1 MDKKSVILVFMIIV
15 TIIII
20 VVSTVLLL
28 FINMQKNT
36 INNNKNELITFL
48 TEKVRRVEN
57 RDQFFNIGNHI
68 KKYMD
73 YRKQNDTQAIQAI
86 SKEEVINIDNF
97 QAKEMYLLNKITNYT
112 VYVYGVTKQAN
123 VQNDYYMVVNLD
135 YTNYTF
141 SISASSK
148 QEFENAKNNMV
159 KGQYKEDIVIQKNK
173 YNDIVLG
180 ETVDDFE
187 VLKIYF
193 DDYKFKAIYYPEEA
207 FELIDVTYKKEKF
220 NNDLE
225 QFKAYI
231 QNNRNTLQDANIVKH
246 GVTKENGITK
256 YIFVDNYNQ
265 YYELKETGIYQY
277 TIILDNYTVQSN
289 EQLQKYNRLTNEEKA
304 LSNIDKV
311 MKLIDEKDYNTIYN
325 YLNQDFKNTNF
336 PTIESF
342 TKYMKETF
350 FENNIVGRIEVK
362 QEGNI
367 FILNVP
373 YKESLSTAAEDME
386 KTFMMKLTEGMNFEL
401 SFEI

>member
-277 TIILDNYTVQSN
+277 TIILDNYTIQSN

>member
-141 SISASSK
+141 SISTSSK

-193 DDYKFKAIYYPEEA
+193 DDYKFKAIHYPEEA

-277 TIILDNYTVQSN
+277 TIILDNYTIQSN

-325 YLNQDFKNTNF
+325 YLNHDFKNTNF
-336 PTIESF
+336 STIEKFS
-342 TKYMKETF
+342 KYMKETF